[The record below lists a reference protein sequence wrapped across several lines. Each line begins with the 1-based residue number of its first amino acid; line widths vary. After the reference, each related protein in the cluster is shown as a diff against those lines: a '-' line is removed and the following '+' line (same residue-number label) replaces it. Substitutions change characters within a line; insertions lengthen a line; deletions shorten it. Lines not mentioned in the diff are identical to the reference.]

1 MTYLFVVI
9 GLSVINSLAT
19 KEISFLEVLLLNG
32 SALVLIT
39 GLEFRQWKNNEQMQL
54 VIYEKIDLIV
64 PENHKKM
71 KLDLENR
78 LRHPVL
84 RFEIGNINFLNET
97 AEVEVY
103 Y

>member
-1 MTYLFVVI
+1 
-9 GLSVINSLAT
+9 
-19 KEISFLEVLLLNG
+19 
-32 SALVLIT
+32 
-39 GLEFRQWKNNEQMQL
+39 MQL

>member
-39 GLEFRQWKNNEQMQL
+39 GLEFR
-54 VIYEKIDLIV
+54 
-64 PENHKKM
+64 
-71 KLDLENR
+71 
-78 LRHPVL
+78 
-84 RFEIGNINFLNET
+84 
-97 AEVEVY
+97 
-103 Y
+103 